1 MSRKQS
7 SSIYHNLEMH
17 HRKQQNSRNRRQPF
31 RTAMSD
37 ELDDSSFSPINKVRN
52 YASDSETSVDFT
64 SVSEMEEKYRNRG
77 KLRRRASSYTAL
89 STTCGEETE
98 ISVRVDIITVE
109 LNLNTGRKFGL
120 NVETHQNPSYYGI
133 YVGSIDPSKTL
144 MSRRQ

>member
-1 MSRKQS
+1 MHRKQS

-17 HRKQQNSRNRRQPF
+17 HRKQQSLRNRRQPY

-64 SVSEMEEKYRNRG
+64 SVSEMEEKYRKHGRM
-77 KLRRRASSYTAL
+77 RRRANSYTAL
-89 STTCGEETE
+89 STTCGEDTE

-109 LNLNTGRKFGL
+109 LNLNSGRPLGL
-120 NVETHQNPSYYGI
+120 NVETRQNQSYYGI
-133 YVGSIDPSKTL
+133 YVGSIDPSKTWL
-144 MSRRQ
+144 SKS